1 MTNTEGINQNN
12 QDSNTIRAD
21 ELAALGEVIFTVGY
35 AISTLATV
43 LALEEDRQVERQE
56 KIDKENMRKQIKDLT
71 NEVKKL
77 IKQINNENSRRS

>member
-1 MTNTEGINQNN
+1 MTYGEGIDQNN
-12 QDSNTIRAD
+12 QDTTTIRAA
-21 ELAALGEVIFTVGY
+21 ELAALGEVVTTIGY

-56 KIDKENMRKQIKDLT
+56 EIDKKNMQKQINDLT

-77 IKQINNENSRRS
+77 IKQINNENSSRS